1 VLPPEE
7 EAVAEEVA
15 SRASPPEEAVVGV
28 AAVSRASRPEEEA
41 AAGPPAWPREVA
53 AAERAAAVG
62 AQHAAAGVALPAV
75 AEPEEV
81 AAVQRVWLQEAV
93 AEESPASRAAVRP
106 SAAASVCHQDRPLP
120 WPARPPSARLARAI
134 RSLRSASL

>member
-1 VLPPEE
+1 
-7 EAVAEEVA
+7 
-15 SRASPPEEAVVGV
+15 
-28 AAVSRASRPEEEA
+28 VSRASRPEEEA
-41 AAGPPAWPREVA
+41 AAGPPAWPREVAA

-75 AEPEEV
+75 AEPEEA

-106 SAAASVCHQDRPLP
+106 SAAASVCRQDRPLP

-134 RSLRSASL
+134 RSLRSAAL

>member
-1 VLPPEE
+1 MLPPEE

-53 AAERAAAVG
+53 AVG

-75 AEPEEV
+75 AEPEEA

-106 SAAASVCHQDRPLP
+106 SAAASVCRQDRPLP
-120 WPARPPSARLARAI
+120 
-134 RSLRSASL
+134 

>member
-1 VLPPEE
+1 
-7 EAVAEEVA
+7 VAEEVA
-15 SRASPPEEAVVGV
+15 SQASPPEEAAVGV
-28 AAVSRASRPEEEA
+28 AAVSRASRPEEEGA
-41 AAGPPAWPREVA
+41 AAGPPAWPRE
-53 AAERAAAVG
+53 EAAVG

-75 AEPEEV
+75 AEPEEA

-106 SAAASVCHQDRPLP
+106 SAAASVCRQDRPLP

>member
-28 AAVSRASRPEEEA
+28 AAE

-75 AEPEEV
+75 AEPEEA

-134 RSLRSASL
+134 RSLRSASP